1 MRTYE
6 TVFILKPNLT
16 ADEQTK
22 HIDFYKDNI
31 TKHGG
36 EIVNVELWG
45 KLQLAY
51 AIENHTDGIYVLIQF
66 NAETSYANGELEKR
80 FQFNEDVIR
89 YVIVMLDEK
98 KFKLKPR
105 KEPIRRERPAGART
119 GARKEGEDGNMEDAG
134 EDMEETSEDIEDE
147 GR

>member
-31 TKHGG
+31 TKNGG

-66 NAETSYANGELEKR
+66 NAETSYANDELEKR

-89 YVIVMLDEK
+89 YVVVMLDEK
-98 KFKLKPR
+98 KFKRNPR
-105 KEPIRRERPAGART
+105 KEPLRRERPAGTGIRP
-119 GARKEGEDGNMEDAG
+119 GARKEGDEGVEGVAEDFEETAEDA
-134 EDMEETSEDIEDE
+134 EEE
-147 GR
+147 R

>member
-22 HIDFYKDNI
+22 HIDFYKENI
-31 TKHGG
+31 TKNGG

-45 KLQLAY
+45 KQQLAY
-51 AIENHTDGIYVLIQF
+51 TIDNHVDGIYVLIQF
-66 NAETSYANGELEKR
+66 NADNVYVNEELEKR
-80 FQFNEDVIR
+80 FKFNEDIIR
-89 YVIVMLDEK
+89 YVVVMLDEK

-105 KEPIRRERPAGART
+105 KDPIRRERPAGSKPGT
-119 GARKEGEDGNMEDAG
+119 RKEGEDDDSG
-134 EDMEETSEDIEDE
+134 EAFEESADDE
-147 GR
+147 ERL